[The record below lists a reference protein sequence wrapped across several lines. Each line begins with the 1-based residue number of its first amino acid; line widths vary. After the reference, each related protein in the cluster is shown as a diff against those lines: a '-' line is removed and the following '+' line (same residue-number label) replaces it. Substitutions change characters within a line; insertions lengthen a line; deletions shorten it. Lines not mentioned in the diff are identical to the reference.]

1 VVDNLSETQICARVK
16 ITLRKVLYKSVSV
29 DDVKPEDR
37 LQESLDI
44 DSARLVDLVLNLE
57 DDFGIRIED
66 DIIETIKTVGDVV
79 NLVRNKI
86 R

>member
-1 VVDNLSETQICARVK
+1 MVDNLSETQIYTRVK
-16 ITLRKVLYKSVSV
+16 ATLRRVVYKSVSV
-29 DDVKPEDR
+29 DDVKPEGR
-37 LQESLDI
+37 LQEDLDI

-66 DIIETIKTVGDVV
+66 DNIESIKTVGDVV
-79 NLVRNKI
+79 NLVANKI

>member
-1 VVDNLSETQICARVK
+1 MVDNLSETQICARVK

>member
-1 VVDNLSETQICARVK
+1 VK